1 MPVKSEIRS
10 YTSVN
15 ERSAWLG
22 DFARLWRGT
31 VKSKRNIAH
40 HVSRT
45 IAAVRSGEEIV
56 KRVTGVEL
64 RGLKMLEVGVGQLP
78 RQMGVF
84 ATQNEVIGIDL
95 DVIPQ
100 GIDVGAYT
108 TMLRTNGAKRVAKT
122 LARKAIGFDRAFL
135 RELARQ
141 LGVPRF
147 GPMDV
152 RAMDATKLAWPDA
165 TFDCVYS
172 FDVFEHFPEPG
183 AAFAEIARVL
193 KPGGISFT
201 SLHPITTEDGF
212 HDLRI
217 IAGEREGI
225 PYWAHLRPQC
235 KDQVQASAYLNGIR
249 VSQWREIVGRHHPD
263 AHFEL
268 TKRPDEAVLRSEL
281 AGARS
286 AGDLGEYSDEELL
299 CERLIVV
306 WQRPGAPKGV

>member
-1 MPVKSEIRS
+1 MKSEIRS

-31 VKSKRNIAH
+31 VKSKRNIGV
-40 HVSRT
+40 HVART

-56 KRVTGVEL
+56 RHATGVEL
-64 RGLKMLEVGVGQLP
+64 RGMKMLEIGVGQLP

-84 ATQNEVIGIDL
+84 ATHNEVTGIDL

-100 GIDVGAYT
+100 GFDILAYAS
-108 TMLRTNGAKRVAKT
+108 MLRTNGAKRVAKT

-135 RELARQ
+135 KELARQ
-141 LGVPRF
+141 LSVPKIAK
-147 GPMDV
+147 MDV
-152 RAMDATKLAWPDA
+152 RAMDATKLAWPEG

-172 FDVFEHFPEPG
+172 FDVFEHFPDPS
-183 AAFAEIARVL
+183 ASFAEIARVL

-217 IAGEREGI
+217 IAGERAGI
-225 PYWAHLRPQC
+225 PFWAHLRPTC
-235 KDQVQASAYLNGIR
+235 KDAVQASAYLNGVR
-249 VSQWREIVGRHHPD
+249 VADWREIARQHHPG
-263 AHFEL
+263 AHIQL
-268 TKRPDEAVLRSEL
+268 TKRSDEAELRSQL
-281 AGARS
+281 AIART
-286 AGDLGEYSDEELL
+286 AGDLADYSDEELL
-299 CERLIVV
+299 CERLVVV
-306 WQRPGAPKGV
+306 WRKPGRSSGV